1 MVTGADISEGEQL
14 YFATTTKK
22 AYIKRAGTIVHQ
34 AMLEGKIKYQDLEGG
49 VHFYCR
55 GAAFSQ
61 FGKNQE
67 NLEALVNETN
77 TKIRDQPYIGT
88 FTAGEQGNIAG
99 YGTFMGNLTSSMA
112 VFSK

>member
-1 MVTGADISEGEQL
+1 MTGADISEGEQL

-34 AMLEGKIKYQDLEGG
+34 AMLEGKIKYPDLAGG

-61 FGKNQE
+61 FGKNKD
-67 NLEALVNETN
+67 NLQSLVTETN
-77 TKIRDQPYIGT
+77 MKIREKPYIGT
-88 FTAGEQGNIAG
+88 FTAGEQGNIIG

-112 VFSK
+112 VFSE